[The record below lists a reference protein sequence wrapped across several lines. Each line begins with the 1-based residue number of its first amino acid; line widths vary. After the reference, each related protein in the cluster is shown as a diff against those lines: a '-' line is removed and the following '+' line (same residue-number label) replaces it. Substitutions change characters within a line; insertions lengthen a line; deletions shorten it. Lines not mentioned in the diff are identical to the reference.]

1 MPLLKARNCL
11 LELLLKARNAIT
23 EKIFVI
29 LLPSKAP
36 KLLSD
41 PAMQVSLFD
50 PLKPDTVSKLV
61 VQRNDLVNARFA
73 LTTLEMRLFMA
84 MLSRIH
90 RDDTEFSEMHIPV
103 TEVVALSGRRP
114 SSNDYQQLKDMCALL
129 ASRVLY
135 IERPSKKKRTNKAT
149 DDTPSFSNT
158 PLMAY
163 ADYSSEERSLVV
175 RFNDRVRDHLLQL
188 NEGNFTQA
196 QLMQLLKLKSAH
208 SYRIYWLLKQ
218 YGSFGTRALLVDDLK
233 RLLGLEGQ
241 YKQFPLFKLRVLDRA
256 QQELAQT
263 NLAFEYDLLRGTGK
277 SVEQIRFRFAP
288 VVSEGPL
295 PALQN
300 PTEWQTALLKVGVTA
315 NSIGMVG
322 DLIDKGEVESAYV
335 LFVVNQQR
343 SRSSQGKISS
353 LAGAVFT
360 AITKG
365 HSLEDYRKS
374 LEIKQ
379 KTAVRKSAK
388 APAEVLRYR
397 LAEVQESF
405 DLMHRKNLAKGAT
418 FEENLQLVYLSQGFC
433 REVDSQGVEWL
444 IKK

>member
-1 MPLLKARNCL
+1 
-11 LELLLKARNAIT
+11 
-23 EKIFVI
+23 
-29 LLPSKAP
+29 
-36 KLLSD
+36 
-41 PAMQVSLFD
+41 MQASLFS
-50 PLKPDTVSKLV
+50 PPSSEAKPEIVSKLV

-135 IERPSKKKRTNKAT
+135 IERPSKKKRTNKNAEEA
-149 DDTPSFSNT
+149 PSFSNT

-163 ADYSSEERSLVV
+163 ADYSSEERALVV
-175 RFNDRVRDHLLQL
+175 RFNDRVREHLLQL

-218 YGSFGTRALLVDDLK
+218 YGSFGARLVRVDDLK
-233 RLLGLEGQ
+233 RLLDLEGQ

-263 NLAFEYDLLRGTGK
+263 NLAFEYDLLRGKSK

-288 VVSEGPL
+288 VASEALL
-295 PALQN
+295 PALQA
-300 PTEWQTALLKVGVTA
+300 PGAWQQALLDVGVSA
-315 NSIGMVG
+315 SSVAAIGE
-322 DLIDKGEVESAYV
+322 LIEQGEVEPAYV

-343 SRSSQGKISS
+343 SKSTQGKISS

-365 HSLEDYRKS
+365 HSVDDYRKS
-374 LEIKQ
+374 LVLRQ
-379 KTAVRKSAK
+379 KAVRKKPTKSAI
-388 APAEVLRYR
+388 EVLRYQ
-397 LAEVQESF
+397 LDEVQESYE
-405 DLMHRKNLAKGAT
+405 LMHRKNLAKGAT
-418 FEENLQLVYLSQGFC
+418 FEENLQLVYLSQGFR
-433 REVDSQGVEWL
+433 RERDSQGIEWL
-444 IKK
+444 VKE

>member
-1 MPLLKARNCL
+1 MQATL
-11 LELLLKARNAIT
+11 
-23 EKIFVI
+23 F
-29 LLPSKAP
+29 SQP
-36 KLLSD
+36 K
-41 PAMQVSLFD
+41 PE
-50 PLKPDTVSKLV
+50 TGSKLV

-103 TEVVALSGRRP
+103 TEVIALSGRRP
-114 SSNDYQQLKDMCALL
+114 SSNDYQQLKDMCSLL

-135 IERPSKKKRTNKAT
+135 IERPSQKKRVNKITEEA
-149 DDTPSFSNT
+149 PSFSNT

-163 ADYSSEERSLVV
+163 ADYSSEERALVV
-175 RFNDRVRDHLLQL
+175 RFNDRVREHLLQL

-218 YGSFGTRALLVDDLK
+218 YGSFGSRTVRVDDLK
-233 RLLGLEGQ
+233 RLLDLEGQ

-256 QQELAQT
+256 QLELAQT
-263 NLAFEYDLLRGTGK
+263 NLAFEYDLMRGKGK

-288 VVSEGPL
+288 VTSEPLL
-295 PALQN
+295 PALQAT
-300 PTEWQTALLKVGVTA
+300 TEWQKALLDAGVSASSISTVGE
-315 NSIGMVG
+315 
-322 DLIDKGEVESAYV
+322 LIEKKEIEPGYV

-343 SRSSQGKISS
+343 SKSTQGKISS

-365 HSLEDYRKS
+365 HSVEEYHKS
-374 LEIKQ
+374 LVLRQ
-379 KTAVRKSAK
+379 KVANRKSAK
-388 APAEVLRYR
+388 IAVTEVLRYR
-397 LAEVQESF
+397 LEEVRESYE
-405 DLMHRKNLAKGAT
+405 LMSRKNLAKGAS
-418 FEENLQLVYLSQGFC
+418 FEENLQLVYLSQGFR
-433 REVDSQGVEWL
+433 REQDLQGTEWL
-444 IKK
+444 IKE

>member
-1 MPLLKARNCL
+1 M
-11 LELLLKARNAIT
+11 
-23 EKIFVI
+23 
-29 LLPSKAP
+29 
-36 KLLSD
+36 LLSY

-50 PLKPDTVSKLV
+50 PPKPDTSNKLV

-135 IERPSKKKRTNKAT
+135 IERPSKKKRASKAA
-149 DDTPSFSNT
+149 DETPSFSNT

-175 RFNDRVRDHLLQL
+175 RFNDRVREHLLQL

-218 YGSFGTRALLVDDLK
+218 YGSFGTRTVPVDDLK
-233 RLLGLEGQ
+233 QLLGLEGQ

-263 NLAFEYDLLRGTGK
+263 NLAFEYDLLRGVGK
-277 SVEQIRFRFAP
+277 SVEQIRFRFTP
-288 VVSEGPL
+288 VVSESVL
-295 PALQN
+295 PALM
-300 PTEWQTALLKVGVTA
+300 PDGEWQAALLEVGMAASSVA
-315 NSIGMVG
+315 AVGELIG
-322 DLIDKGEVESAYV
+322 KGEVESAYV

-343 SRSSQGKISS
+343 NRSNQGKVSS

-365 HSLEDYRKS
+365 HSLSDYRKS
-374 LEIKQ
+374 LQIKQ
-379 KTAVRKSAK
+379 KTAVRQNTTKT
-388 APAEVLRYR
+388 PNEVLRYR

-405 DLMHRKNLAKGAT
+405 ELMHRKNLAKGAT
-418 FEENLQLVYLSQGFC
+418 FEENLQMVYLSQGFS
-433 REVDSQGVEWL
+433 RELDAQGVEWL
-444 IKK
+444 VKK

>member
-1 MPLLKARNCL
+1 MQATL
-11 LELLLKARNAIT
+11 
-23 EKIFVI
+23 F
-29 LLPSKAP
+29 SQP
-36 KLLSD
+36 K
-41 PAMQVSLFD
+41 PE
-50 PLKPDTVSKLV
+50 TGSKLV

-103 TEVVALSGRRP
+103 TEVIALSGRRP
-114 SSNDYQQLKDMCALL
+114 SSNDYQQLKDMCSLL

-135 IERPSKKKRTNKAT
+135 IERPSQKKRVNKITEEA
-149 DDTPSFSNT
+149 PSFSNT

-163 ADYSSEERSLVV
+163 ADYSSEERALVV
-175 RFNDRVRDHLLQL
+175 RFNDRVREHLLQL

-218 YGSFGTRALLVDDLK
+218 YGSFGSRTVRVDELK
-233 RLLGLEGQ
+233 RLLDLEGQ

-256 QQELAQT
+256 QLELAQT
-263 NLAFEYDLLRGTGK
+263 NLAFEYDLMRGKGK

-288 VVSEGPL
+288 VTSEPLL
-295 PALQN
+295 PALQAT
-300 PTEWQTALLKVGVTA
+300 TEWQKALLDAGVSASSISTVGE
-315 NSIGMVG
+315 
-322 DLIDKGEVESAYV
+322 LIEKKEIEPGYV

-343 SRSSQGKISS
+343 SKSTQGKISS

-365 HSLEDYRKS
+365 HSVEEYHKS
-374 LEIKQ
+374 LVLRQ
-379 KTAVRKSAK
+379 KTANRKSAK
-388 APAEVLRYR
+388 IAVTEVLRYR
-397 LAEVQESF
+397 LEEVRESYE
-405 DLMHRKNLAKGAT
+405 LMSRKNLAKGAS
-418 FEENLQLVYLSQGFC
+418 FEENLQLVYLSQGFR
-433 REVDSQGVEWL
+433 REQDLQGTEWL
-444 IKK
+444 IKE